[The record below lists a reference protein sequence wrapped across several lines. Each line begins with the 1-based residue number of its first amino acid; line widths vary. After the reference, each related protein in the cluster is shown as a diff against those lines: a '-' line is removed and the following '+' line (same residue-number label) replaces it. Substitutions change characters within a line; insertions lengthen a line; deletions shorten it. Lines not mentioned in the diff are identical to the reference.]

1 MILKNYFS
9 MVKSTV
15 VQPPL
20 LARLAAASGLKADG
34 KLSTRFPL
42 GGIVE
47 PTSPPKSSRDY
58 IRMASCLKKK
68 TQIFKKSWKSW
79 KSLNLPK
86 NPGPGHFTFIEW
98 MNSRIAP
105 WFSFSLKLMGKIQ
118 MIKTVENKLD
128 NSKKK
133 APKTINTSTFFNF
146 QLAGPC
152 NRITLSSYRSRLY

>member
-1 MILKNYFS
+1 

-58 IRMASCLKKK
+58 VRMAICLKKK
-68 TQIFKKSWKSW
+68 
-79 KSLNLPK
+79 N
-86 NPGPGHFTFIEW
+86 
-98 MNSRIAP
+98 A
-105 WFSFSLKLMGKIQ
+105 
-118 MIKTVENKLD
+118 
-128 NSKKK
+128 
-133 APKTINTSTFFNF
+133 NF
-146 QLAGPC
+146 QKILKGLK
-152 NRITLSSYRSRLY
+152 ITKFTKKIRVLDISLSSSE